1 MGGIGNQFK
10 DVRIFKNRIF
20 NLIQNFMAGIKLKAQ
35 GLGEGTLRVPPIK
48 GNPRQA
54 ARQRWQEEDSFQ
66 QQAEGG

>member
-35 GLGEGTLRVPPIK
+35 GLGEGTCVR
-48 GNPRQA
+48 
-54 ARQRWQEEDSFQ
+54 ET
-66 QQAEGG
+66 